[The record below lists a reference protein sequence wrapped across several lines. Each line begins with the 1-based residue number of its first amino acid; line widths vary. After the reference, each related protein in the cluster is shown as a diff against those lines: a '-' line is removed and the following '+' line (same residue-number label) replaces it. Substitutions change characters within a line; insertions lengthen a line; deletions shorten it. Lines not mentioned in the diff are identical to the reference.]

1 MRDELK
7 SYWMEIS
14 EAARA
19 MPFDDLHRVAEMLI
33 DAHARDVTIF
43 MLGNGGSA
51 ATASHFACD
60 LAKGAQVV
68 GVRPFRVVCLT
79 DNVPLLTAWAND
91 TSYERVFAEQLSTLV
106 RRGDMVLLISGSGN
120 SENVLAAAR
129 AARRARATTIALT
142 GKTGGRLKDL
152 VDYAVCVPPAA
163 IDQVEDLH
171 LMIVHSLCR
180 SIREQLR
187 GLHESAELGVAPI
200 HILPAL
206 HLSDEEATSD
216 AFIDG
221 GSIK

>member
-1 MRDELK
+1 MLDELK
-7 SYWMEIS
+7 SYWMEMRQ
-14 EAARA
+14 AAQA
-19 MPFDDLHRVAEMLI
+19 MPLEDLRRVAEMLL

-43 MLGNGGSA
+43 ILGNGGSA
-51 ATASHFACD
+51 STASHFACD
-60 LAKGAQVV
+60 LGKGTQVD
-68 GVRPFRVVCLT
+68 GVRPFRVLCLT

-106 RRGDMVLLISGSGN
+106 RRGDLVLLISGSGN

-129 AARRARATTIALT
+129 AARRARAATIALT

-152 VDYAVCVPPAA
+152 VDHAVCVPSPA

-171 LMIVHSLCR
+171 LAIVHSLCR
-180 SIREQLR
+180 TIREQLR
-187 GLHESAELGVAPI
+187 LQHEGSQENVAAI
-200 HILPAL
+200 RILPAL
-206 HLSDEEATSD
+206 HLSDEDPRSD